1 MNPRTAINGLHPFQ
15 GCPFSLLGTSPYG
28 EASTAVFWTAELL
41 TRYEI
46 IQLLPFVS
54 WRLTETE
61 NVGFEPTVP
70 FGITGFQDRR
80 LKPLGQLSKEREY

>member
-28 EASTAVFWTAELL
+28 EASTAVFWTAEQL
-41 TRYEI
+41 TRY
-46 IQLLPFVS
+46 LVCVS
-54 WRLTETE
+54 SKENRTE

-70 FGITGFQDRR
+70 FGNTGFQDRR